1 MAHRVFSTGRH
12 RIRHK
17 FINIVLTDEEM
28 NAIEQNNLHQYASHH
43 ETENQATSERN
54 DVDFDEKYVELK
66 KEIAK
71 VRVELKELKDNHM
84 TESKA
89 YVDNSTK
96 LIIDEIRSSRGQPT
110 QTSHQEDDSHQHVE
124 ESEKASM
131 DQPLVSMRE
140 YVDSSNTDAEAHNSI
155 DQTVGVVFNADIPG
169 SSTLK
174 QPTLDDY
181 PDLTMTHIVELDPI
195 LNASTTP
202 DVQPR
207 NRNSDKYDTSPYIRL
222 LEGESSLRRVSIFLR
237 IKHPFESHNGFEVAS
252 ELIDEFNK

>member
-1 MAHRVFSTGRH
+1 
-12 RIRHK
+12 
-17 FINIVLTDEEM
+17 M

-71 VRVELKELKDNHM
+71 VRVELKELKDN
-84 TESKA
+84 
-89 YVDNSTK
+89 
-96 LIIDEIRSSRGQPT
+96 
-110 QTSHQEDDSHQHVE
+110 DDSHQHVE